1 MRKVA
6 IIQARLT
13 STRLPRKVLMDIS
26 GGTMLERVIQR
37 TSQSKVDK
45 VVVAAPHDIPCSV
58 PLFIGDEE
66 DVLKRYYDCANFFDA
81 DIIVRITADCPLIDP
96 KIIDYAI
103 DYFNDNDYPYV
114 YFAPVDGL
122 DVEVFSFELL
132 KEAHEKATDKFDRE
146 HVTPYMRR
154 KTKMSVDTIEDLNK
168 VRGLWSGTIRLS
180 F

>member
-1 MRKVA
+1 
-6 IIQARLT
+6 
-13 STRLPRKVLMDIS
+13 
-26 GGTMLERVIQR
+26 MLERVIQR
-37 TSQSKVDK
+37 TLRSKVDR
-45 VVVAAPHDIPCSV
+45 VVVAAPHDMPCSV

-103 DYFNDNDYPYV
+103 DYYNDNDYPYV

-132 KEAHEKATDKFDRE
+132 KEAHENATTKEDRE
-146 HVTPYMRR
+146 HVTPYMKRL
-154 KTKMSVDTIEDLNK
+154 TKISVDTASDLEK
-168 VRGLWSGTIRLS
+168 VRRIWNGRTK
-180 F
+180 